1 MWTGGLWPKLP
12 GLPAPA
18 SLGCFQ
24 PANSLNPCVPGE
36 VCVVGHVPRLGL
48 LATGRLGAEAPETGR
63 PETAILGGE
72 TEARETVGR
81 AG

>member
-1 MWTGGLWPKLP
+1 M
-12 GLPAPA
+12 
-18 SLGCFQ
+18 
-24 PANSLNPCVPGE
+24 
-36 VCVVGHVPRLGL
+36 VGHVPRLGL